1 MKTRK
6 QINFTYFV
14 EFGVELNGISA
25 KMLLEKNLMFFFFF
39 RFENKNWQHLTDE

>member
-6 QINFTYFV
+6 QINFTFV

-25 KMLLEKNLMFFFFF
+25 KMLLEKNLMFFF
-39 RFENKNWQHLTDE
+39 